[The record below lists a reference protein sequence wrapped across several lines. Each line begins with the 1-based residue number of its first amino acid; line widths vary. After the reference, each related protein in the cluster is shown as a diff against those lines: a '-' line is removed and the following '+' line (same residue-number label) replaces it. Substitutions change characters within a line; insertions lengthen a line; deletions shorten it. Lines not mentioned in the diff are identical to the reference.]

1 MQLDCISESNETVSH
16 WRHDVIDDIDE
27 IQIKK

>member
-16 WRHDVIDDIDE
+16 WRHVIDDIDE